1 MFRTEV
7 LAPLD
12 PVDKNNQAAN
22 AAMDDLL
29 DSTVGLDSLV
39 IPDLP
44 ISNTRA
50 GLYIYLGASL
60 VGRPLIDDH
69 ALFSYLNNR
78 YQGNT
83 QQSAIDL
90 ILASF
95 DLLANAVFRNEG
107 PRDAHLLR
115 SFLINKVPLIL
126 AQLCPPGFSTSAEFC
141 ITEALSQVDTSVFPT
156 ASLMFDE
163 SRNNNPYTES
173 VREEFCSACAL
184 HGLIEREHVERILG
198 ESSMSYEPSQE
209 KYSKE
214 KLVQSCLSDPDKI
227 QALIR
232 DMDKMDG
239 NVGAVCQALVE
250 VCSSSDVMV

>member
-1 MFRTEV
+1 
-7 LAPLD
+7 
-12 PVDKNNQAAN
+12 
-22 AAMDDLL
+22 
-29 DSTVGLDSLV
+29 
-39 IPDLP
+39 
-44 ISNTRA
+44 
-50 GLYIYLGASL
+50 
-60 VGRPLIDDH
+60 
-69 ALFSYLNNR
+69 
-78 YQGNT
+78 
-83 QQSAIDL
+83 
-90 ILASF
+90 
-95 DLLANAVFRNEG
+95 
-107 PRDAHLLR
+107 
-115 SFLINKVPLIL
+115 
-126 AQLCPPGFSTSAEFC
+126 
-141 ITEALSQVDTSVFPT
+141 
-156 ASLMFDE
+156 MFDE

-250 VCSSSDVMV
+250 VCFDPISCLRLRLVNFTY